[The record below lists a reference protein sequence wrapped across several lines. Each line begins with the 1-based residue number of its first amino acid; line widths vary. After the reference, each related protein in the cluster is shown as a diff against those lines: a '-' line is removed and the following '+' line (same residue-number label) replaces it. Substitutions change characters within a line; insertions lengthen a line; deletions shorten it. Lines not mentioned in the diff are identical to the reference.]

1 MTTPDQSEGDR
12 ARDQVIAGEYVLGVL
27 SLEER
32 RNVEAR
38 MSRDAGFAAMVG
50 RWSDNLSSFS
60 DEYAPENPRAA
71 IYPRIEARLFPASAK
86 SGLAGLW
93 SSVGVWRLLTAA
105 AVVLLVGNVVIQ
117 NQPFGTQS
125 PSQTPGQPL
134 VAQMSGEGNAISLV
148 ASYRADSGHLSV
160 TPVAAGPS
168 DQKSLELWMIS
179 GNDPAVSLGVL
190 PQSGEGEIEVPEAM
204 RSRIAAGVTLAVS
217 LEPYGGS
224 PTGTATGPV
233 IAVGQALAP

>member
-38 MSRDAGFAAMVG
+38 MSRDTAFAAMVG
-50 RWSDNLSSFS
+50 RWAENLSSFNEDYDLVS
-60 DEYAPENPRAA
+60 PRAA
-71 IYPRIEARLFPASAK
+71 VYPRIEARLFPASQK
-86 SGLAGLW
+86 SGFAGVW
-93 SSVGVWRLLTAA
+93 SSVTLWRSLTALSVILLA
-105 AVVLLVGNVVIQ
+105 GTVVLQ
-117 NQPFGTQS
+117 TQPFRPQS
-125 PSQTPGQPL
+125 PDQPL

-148 ASYRADSGHLSV
+148 ASYQADSGRLSV

-190 PQSGEGEIEVPEAM
+190 PQNGDGEIEIPEAM

-224 PTGTATGPV
+224 PTGKATGPV
-233 IAVGQALAP
+233 IAAGQTRIP

>member
-38 MSRDAGFAAMVG
+38 MSRDPAFASMVG
-50 RWSDNLSSFS
+50 HWSENLSSFN
-60 DEYAPENPRAA
+60 DDYANTAPRAA
-71 IYPRIEARLFPASAK
+71 VYPRIEARLFPASQK
-86 SGLAGLW
+86 VGLAGLW
-93 SSVGVWRLLTAA
+93 SSVGLWRALTAA
-105 AVVLLVGNVVIQ
+105 AVVLLVGNIAIQ
-117 NQPFGTQS
+117 TLPFGRQE
-125 PSQTPGQPL
+125 PSRPL

-148 ASYRADSGHLSV
+148 ASYQAESGRLSV
-160 TPVAAGPS
+160 TPVAAGPN
-168 DQKSLELWMIS
+168 DQKSLELWMIA

-190 PQSGEGEIEVPEAM
+190 PQNGDGEIEIPQAM

-224 PTGTATGPV
+224 PTGTATGPIV
-233 IAVGQALAP
+233 AAGQTRVP

>member
-38 MSRDAGFAAMVG
+38 MSRDSGFAAMVG
-50 RWSDNLSSFS
+50 RWSENLSSFN
-60 DEYAPENPRAA
+60 DEYDGATPRAGV
-71 IYPRIEARLFPASAK
+71 YPRIEARLFPKA
-86 SGLAGLW
+86 AGGGFRGIW
-93 SSVGVWRLLTAA
+93 SSVSLWRSLTALSVILFGGA
-105 AVVLLVGNVVIQ
+105 LLLQG
-117 NQPFGTQS
+117 QPFAPTA
-125 PSQTPGQPL
+125 PSQPL

-148 ASYRADSGHLSV
+148 ASYESESGRLSV

-190 PQSGEGEIEVPEAM
+190 PQSGEGEIEIPETM

-217 LEPYGGS
+217 LEPFGGS

-233 IAVGQALAP
+233 IAAGQTRIP

>member
-38 MSRDAGFAAMVG
+38 MSRDTTFAAMVG
-50 RWSDNLSSFS
+50 RWSENLSSFN
-60 DEYAPENPRAA
+60 DEYEQVTPRAGV
-71 IYPRIEARLFPASAK
+71 YPRIEARLFPASAK
-86 SGLAGLW
+86 SGFAGVW
-93 SSVGVWRLLTAA
+93 SSVGLWRSLTALS
-105 AVVLLVGNVVIQ
+105 VILLAGTVIWQ
-117 NQPFGTQS
+117 NQPFGK
-125 PSQTPGQPL
+125 PAPGQPL

-148 ASYRADSGHLSV
+148 ASYQADSGRLSV

-190 PQSGEGEIEVPEAM
+190 PQNGDGEIEIPETM

-233 IAVGQALAP
+233 IAAGQTRIP